1 MKGSY
6 KGMGNTCQTENMTV
20 SSEHTPG
27 GGQPFLLWSPGGGGK
42 WVKLATGGLVPCS
55 RGPQL
60 RILRVED
67 HAVEYQEYNYFIFC

>member
-1 MKGSY
+1 M
-6 KGMGNTCQTENMTV
+6 E
-20 SSEHTPG
+20 
-27 GGQPFLLWSPGGGGK
+27 PGGGGK